1 MKKENIFNCY
11 CSCFRVVFYLT
22 VYFGIKNK
30 KPVYVGITN
39 NIPIRFYQHNYRWE
53 KLYGEDVIRFND
65 LVQINPE
72 PLTKNQA
79 SGVEQVIYERNRER
93 EGFQNKI
100 GSISRFNAIY
110 ADAFSFGEAC
120 LETNYKYNDYKSK
133 GLID

>member
-1 MKKENIFNCY
+1 M
-11 CSCFRVVFYLT
+11 
-22 VYFGIKNK
+22 YFGIKNK

-79 SGVEQVIYERNRER
+79 RGVEQVIIERNRNNED
-93 EGFQNKI
+93 GKKLQNKLN
-100 GSISRFNAIY
+100 SISVANIKY
-110 ADAFSFGEAC
+110 LYTLFGIKY
-120 LETNYKYNDYKSK
+120 LETNDVYNRYKKEGVIN
-133 GLID
+133 